1 MDWKGINGEYKPPNI
16 VGGCNT
22 KPQVLI
28 LQHLDVAC
36 FGPFSRQYHFEAK
49 QFMSDHPGHV
59 IRRYNMAEIAS
70 NPNAYGSDKI
80 GFHALFGSQ
89 TEAEDISDLCPNTV
103 AKARKPCRT
112 FLSQK
117 TITVDKVKT
126 TFVPP
131 IKRKTLRC
139 EIAGKP
145 VTEESVVKDI
155 IFLFFSTKTKQYK
168 PDSITQKRKSPNID
182 KGKGK
187 GKKMCSQLKIFP
199 PF

>member
-1 MDWKGINGEYKPPNI
+1 MDWKGINGEHKPPNI

-49 QFMSDHPGHV
+49 QFMSDNLGHV

-70 NPNAYGSDKI
+70 NPNAYDSDKI

-89 TEAEDISDLCPNTV
+89 TEAEESLTYALILWQ
-103 AKARKPCRT
+103 KPENPVEH
-112 FLSQK
+112 FFHKK

-168 PDSITQKRKSPNID
+168 PDSITQNRKSPNID